1 MTFHD
6 IQGVLC
12 APGELLRK
20 DGLLTGPL
28 QNTNWPYILGTGET
42 GGGPLRQRYV
52 DKVKALG
59 SSVSTGLRGGI
70 VKAYGD
76 FQEQAL

>member
-1 MTFHD
+1 M
-6 IQGVLC
+6 
-12 APGELLRK
+12 
-20 DGLLTGPL
+20 TGPL
-28 QNTNWPYILGTGET
+28 QNTNWPYILGNSET
-42 GGGPLRQRYV
+42 DGAPFRQHHV